1 MHLFFMSFNLSAC
14 QKGKSMDENKKSTP
28 EPGKKS
34 GMDSKALSKDPN
46 YSKFLA
52 EKSELEGFD
61 PACHTAEEACA
72 KLGVDPEKGLSDV
85 QAAERLEKYGP
96 NKLLEAKKETV
107 FQMFI
112 SEFKDPLV
120 LILLVA
126 AVIDAVFAI
135 INTVQGIGDA
145 EDWAEMAV
153 ILAIV
158 ILDAVIGTIQ
168 EAKASKALDALK
180 KMSSPNCTVRRD
192 GKLKTVKAEEVAL
205 GDIVILEEGSIAPAD
220 IRLTQAFNLKS
231 DEASLTGESVP
242 SEKNASDVLAADHAL
257 GDEHNVVHSSCPISY
272 GRGEGVVVGT
282 GMNTQIGKIAGMLQE
297 EDEQTPLQKKL
308 AQLGKVLGIIC
319 VAIVAAMFVVG
330 ILWLIPDMIAGTVTG
345 ESIKSL
351 FMQAIALAVAAIPEG
366 LPAVVTIV
374 LAMGM
379 SRMVKVNTIV
389 RKLPSVETLGS
400 VTVVCSDKTGTLT
413 QNKMTIMKVYADNT
427 IVDAGKADLTV
438 PEFELLTKGMM
449 LDSNASINGARY
461 GDPTEIALL
470 DFAHKYGWE
479 KEETEKK
486 YLPRIDEMPFDS
498 VRKMMSVKS
507 LLENDPANAVI
518 AKYAFKDADG
528 HDSIIFTKGALDS
541 ILANTDSILIGGQI
555 RPITEQDIADINKA
569 AKDLASQ
576 AYRVLAMA
584 IHGEAGM
591 SENHL
596 TYVGMVAMIDPPR
609 EEAKPAVS
617 EFHRAGITTIMIT
630 GDHADTA
637 LAIGRELG
645 IATDSAQT
653 MTGKQIDECTP
664 EELQEKVKTT
674 RIFARV
680 SPQNKVEIVKALKAN
695 GEIVA
700 MTGDGVNDA
709 PSLKA
714 ADVGIAM
721 GITGTDVAKGAA
733 DMVLA
738 DDNFASIEKAVEE
751 GRGIYSNIKKT
762 IFYLL
767 SSNFAE
773 ILVMFLATCANIIQP
788 LSAMQLLWINLITDS
803 LPAIA
808 LGRDDKDPNIM
819 SEKPRNPKEG
829 VFAHGG
835 FLFCVFYGVIIF
847 AVVFGA
853 FLVPV
858 LIGITSTQY
867 WTSSIGDPLIYNE
880 GLTWS
885 QLMEAEDLKEALIS
899 ASGGMSWDNIV
910 YALNNNGQ
918 GLDMNAINSALLA
931 AGNKYAMYM
940 NNGALDPSEAVA
952 AVTIFEDARTMA
964 FTTLAFSELFHMI
977 GMSNVKRSFVHVFK
991 GKNWFFIV
999 AFGAGVILQIIVS
1012 EVPGLTN
1019 LFLGH
1024 SNGLCAEYWAYSILF
1039 SLVPL
1044 IAHECAVPFLRNKNV
1059 I

>member
-1 MHLFFMSFNLSAC
+1 MSEKSSPEAKKQNASA
-14 QKGKSMDENKKSTP
+14 
-28 EPGKKS
+28 
-34 GMDSKALSKDPN
+34 KALQKDPE
-46 YSKFLA
+46 YQKYLA
-52 EKSELEGFD
+52 EKDYLQGFD
-61 PACHTAEEACA
+61 AACNTPEQVAA
-72 KLGVDPEKGLSDV
+72 KLDVDPEKGLTESE
-85 QAAERLEKYGP
+85 ANSRRERFGA

-107 FQMFI
+107 FHMFI

-126 AVIDAVFAI
+126 ALIDAVFAI
-135 INTVQGIGDA
+135 INTVGGASDP
-145 EDWAEMAV
+145 EDWAEMGV

-158 ILDAVIGTIQ
+158 LLDAVIGTIQ

-192 GKLKTVKAEEVAL
+192 GKMRTIKAEDVAL
-205 GDIVILEEGSIAPAD
+205 GDIVILEEGTIAPAD
-220 IRLTQAFNLKS
+220 IRLTHSVNLKS

-242 SEKNASDVLAADHAL
+242 AEKAVDVVLGADHAL
-257 GDEHNVVHSSCPISY
+257 GDEDNIVHSSCPISY
-272 GRGEGVVVGT
+272 GRGEGIVVGT
-282 GMNTQIGKIAGMLQE
+282 GMNTQIGKIANMLSE
-297 EDEQTPLQKKL
+297 EDEETPLQKKL
-308 AQLGKVLGIIC
+308 ASLGKVLGIIC
-319 VAIVAAMFVVG
+319 CAIVAAMFVVG
-330 ILWLIPDMIAGTVTG
+330 ILWLIPDMVAGTVTG

-413 QNKMTIMKVYADNT
+413 QNKMTIMKVYADDT
-427 IVDAGKADLTV
+427 IVDADKVDLNT
-438 PEFELLTKGMM
+438 PEFEIVTKGMM
-449 LDSNASINGARY
+449 LCSNASINGDRY
-461 GDPTEIALL
+461 GDPTELALL
-470 DFAHKYGWE
+470 DFANRFGMMRE
-479 KEETEKK
+479 TVEREE
-486 YLPRIDEMPFDS
+486 LPRRDEMPFDS

-507 LLENDPANAVI
+507 EILDVPANAVLTR
-518 AKYAFKDADG
+518 YAYQASDT
-528 HDSIIFTKGALDS
+528 HPSLIFTKGALDS
-541 ILANTDSILIGGQI
+541 ILAHADRILESGRI
-555 RPITEQDIADINKA
+555 RPLTAEDIAHINA
-569 AKDLASQ
+569 ASKTLAEQ
-576 AYRVLAMA
+576 AYRVLALA
-584 IHGEAGM
+584 IHGGEGID
-591 SENHL
+591 EEHL
-596 TYVGMVAMIDPPR
+596 VYVGMVAMIDPPR
-609 EEAKPAVS
+609 QEAKPAVS
-617 EFHRAGITTIMIT
+617 KFHTAGITTIMIT

-645 IATDSAQT
+645 IASDISQT
-653 MTGKQIDECTP
+653 MTGKEIDECTP
-664 EELQEKVKTT
+664 EELQERVKTT
-674 RIFARV
+674 RVFARV

-751 GRGIYSNIKKT
+751 GRGIFANIKKT

-819 SEKPRNPKEG
+819 SEKPRNPKDG

-835 FLFCVFYGVIIF
+835 FTFCLFYGFVIFLIVF
-847 AVVFGA
+847 AA
-853 FLVPV
+853 FLIPV
-858 LIGITSTQY
+858 LLGITHSTY
-867 WTSSIGDPLIYNE
+867 GTSNMTQISYGT
-880 GLTWS
+880 LTWG
-885 QLMEAEDLKEALIS
+885 QLMEAEDLKEALTA
-899 ASGGMSWDNIV
+899 ASGMSWDQLV
-910 YALNNNGQ
+910 DSWGSLS
-918 GLDMNAINSALLA
+918 DETKDAINAALLG
-931 AGNKYAMYM
+931 AGNKYAQYM
-940 NNGALDPSEAVA
+940 ADGQLVWAEAQA
-952 AVTIFEDARTMA
+952 AIVIFEDARTMA
-964 FTTLAFSELFHMI
+964 FTTLAFAELFHML
-977 GMSNVKRSFVHVFK
+977 GMSNLKRSFVYVFK

-999 AFGAGVILQIIVS
+999 AFLSGIILQIIVA

-1024 SNGLCAEYWAYSILF
+1024 SNGLCAEYWGYSICL

-1044 IAHECAVPFLRNKNV
+1044 IAHELAVPVFKNKN
-1059 I
+1059 II